1 MYIYIYTRKLPR
13 VIAIKIEESNE
24 FNVET
29 LSLHLTAKVE
39 FHELFFGWV
48 EAKTGHNHV
57 MLVII
62 GLVIGGGVVVVT
74 VVGVVVGGGGGGDV
88 LLALALAETH
98 GG

>member
-1 MYIYIYTRKLPR
+1 VSIYIYTRKLPR
-13 VIAIKIEESNE
+13 VIAIKIEESNKL
-24 FNVET
+24 NVET

-39 FHELFFGWV
+39 FHELFFSWV

-62 GLVIGGGVVVVT
+62 RLVIVVVIIV
-74 VVGVVVGGGGGGDV
+74 VVVGGGGGGDV
-88 LLALALAETH
+88 LLALAMGETH

>member
-1 MYIYIYTRKLPR
+1 
-13 VIAIKIEESNE
+13 
-24 FNVET
+24 
-29 LSLHLTAKVE
+29 
-39 FHELFFGWV
+39 
-48 EAKTGHNHV
+48 

-98 GG
+98 GGWWVCGCNCHSLCVLYVSK

>member
-39 FHELFFGWV
+39 FDELFFSWM
-48 EAKTGHNHV
+48 EAKTRHNHV
-57 MLVII
+57 MLVIV
-62 GLVIGGGVVVVT
+62 GLVIVVVVVT
-74 VVGVVVGGGGGGDV
+74 VGVVVGGGSGGDV

-98 GG
+98 GGR